1 MLAGMFGLSL
11 IPAVFEVVTR
21 VLRVLIAIRIDGE
34 AKQYVDGVM
43 GASARKLW

>member
-34 AKQYVDGVM
+34 AKQYVDDVM